1 MDKIDNKQN
10 EDILIDFRIA
20 MVIATTFCLFVVCTL
35 IMVGCLIGNAVS
47 DNRGRKDEYSSN
59 ISQTNKTPS
68 TDTSSDIPVSGEI
81 KVGVK
86 SGLMLPSATVAG
98 TYVSTTSA
106 DVVDVSA
113 DTSIKSGHTILVE
126 LTGNS
131 SVAEKGADV
140 KIYPASMTKVMTL
153 LVACE
158 NARDP
163 NARITVTQEM
173 VQYQQEMGASGI
185 MGFSAGESVTVE
197 DALFLVNYNS
207 DTIACLMLAEYVAG
221 GEAEFVELMNKK
233 ARDIGLTGT
242 NFVNCTGLYDA
253 EHYTTC
259 REMAAIMAC
268 ALQNEAA
275 RKVLTSYK
283 GYTVDIYSSA
293 TATSSRTSTT
303 YAAWYSGRL
312 GDNAW
317 AGNGSDV
324 KIIGGKTGYEDI
336 PTYCFVTAGKNTET
350 GTEYVCVTV
359 GRSDKDQPK
368 VTEKQNT
375 NDTKV
380 LYQKYATK

>member
-1 MDKIDNKQN
+1 MSKVENKQSS
-10 EDILIDFRIA
+10 DIMIDFRLA
-20 MVIATTFCLFVVCTL
+20 AVIATTFCLFVVCAL
-35 IMVGCLIGNAVS
+35 IMFGCLIGNAIA
-47 DNRGRKDEYSSN
+47 DNADRGNNYVEND
-59 ISQTNKTPS
+59 TPS
-68 TDTSSDIPVSGEI
+68 GNKRPVTDTTDIPVSGEI
-81 KVGVK
+81 KPGVK
-86 SGLMLPSATVAG
+86 TGLMLPSVTATG
-98 TYVSTTSA
+98 TYISTTPN
-106 DVVDVSA
+106 DVIDVTSN
-113 DTSIKSGHTILVE
+113 TSIKSAHAILVE
-126 LTGNS
+126 LKGNT
-131 SVAEKGADV
+131 SVAEKGSDV

-158 NARDP
+158 NAKDA

-173 VQYQQEMGASGI
+173 VEYQQEMGASGI

-197 DALFLVNYNS
+197 DALYLVNYNS

-233 ARDIGLTGT
+233 AKDMGLTGT
-242 NFVNCTGLYDA
+242 HFVNCTGLYDA

-259 REMAAIMAC
+259 REMAAIMTC
-268 ALQNEAA
+268 AMNNEAA
-275 RKVLTSYK
+275 RKIITSYN
-283 GYTVDIYSSA
+283 GYTVDIYNGDA
-293 TATSSRTSTT
+293 TTSSRTSTT

-359 GRSDKDQPK
+359 GRSSKEQPK
-368 VTEKQNT
+368 ITEKQNT

-380 LYQKYATK
+380 MYQKYATQ